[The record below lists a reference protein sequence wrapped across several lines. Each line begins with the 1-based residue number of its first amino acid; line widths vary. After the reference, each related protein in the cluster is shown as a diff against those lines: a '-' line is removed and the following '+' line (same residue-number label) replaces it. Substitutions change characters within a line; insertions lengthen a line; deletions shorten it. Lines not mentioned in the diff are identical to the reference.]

1 MYMHMCITTTN
12 LSGKP
17 TLQYL
22 MFRMKQ
28 YLCVLAQKLYHA
40 GFDQFLELSFHEH
53 ECYNIIQHYL
63 PSLSIMLT
71 VCCIGATIVIA
82 LPRVEDNEVNVNIN
96 CSGPSTR
103 SSSNTRN
110 CVHPVCGNTPAT
122 ITAAGVNG
130 MTVSTIAALKRLVEY

>member
-1 MYMHMCITTTN
+1 
-12 LSGKP
+12 
-17 TLQYL
+17 
-22 MFRMKQ
+22 MKQ

-40 GFDQFLELSFHEH
+40 GFDYINQFLELSFHEY

-71 VCCIGATIVIA
+71 VCCVGATIVIA

-96 CSGPSTR
+96 CSVPSTR

-110 CVHPVCGNTPAT
+110 CAHPVSGNTPAT
-122 ITAAGVNG
+122 NTAKGLNS
-130 MTVSTIAALKRLVEY
+130 VSVSSVAALKRLVEY